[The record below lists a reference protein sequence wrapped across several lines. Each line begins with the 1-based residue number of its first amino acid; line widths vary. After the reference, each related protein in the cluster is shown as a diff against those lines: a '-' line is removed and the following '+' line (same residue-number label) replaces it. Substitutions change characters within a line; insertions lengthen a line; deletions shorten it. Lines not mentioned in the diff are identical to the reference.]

1 MTIPAKYENGVFKP
15 LEDVKLTEGTK
26 VEVHV
31 PEESAPKRP
40 KSVRDWPIFGMWADR
55 ENIPDRC
62 DVRGPHPQATLLS
75 LAVI

>member
-31 PEESAPKRP
+31 LDESTPKRTN
-40 KSVRDWPIFGMWADR
+40 SVRDLAIFGMWADR
-55 ENIPDRC
+55 TDIADGVTYVNRLRAPR
-62 DVRGPHPQATLLS
+62 
-75 LAVI
+75 